1 MANPLSY
8 TWEALS
14 ALLFPWRFMLISLTF
29 LPPTLLSLLRAGDA
43 RAIFSWPLLQAAWFG
58 RFWSWAGP
66 QVRLGAEELVVPL
79 LEGRVVVGRV
89 LPASDRSAARVAG
102 VGGTVLEIGPGSGN
116 WVSIFSDRYLPS
128 SSTSATTTAESATP
142 GTRARVTRVYGVE
155 PNPAQHPQLRAKIAE
170 AGLGDVYEIVPVGIE
185 DLASSGRVAPESVDC
200 IVSVLCL
207 CSIPEPRKNIAELY
221 GYLKPGGRWFVYEHV
236 KRPLSEGWAVSL
248 YQGFVNLL
256 WPHLIGGCDL
266 RRDTAKWLNEAG
278 PWSDVDLVHPE
289 NTPWYHTVPHTI
301 GILTK

>member
-66 QVRLGAEELVVPL
+66 QVRLGAEELVVQL
-79 LEGRVVVGRV
+79 LEGRVVVGG
-89 LPASDRSAARVAG
+89 ARGG

-116 WVSIFSDRYLPS
+116 WVSIFSD
-128 SSTSATTTAESATP
+128 
-142 GTRARVTRVYGVE
+142 RVTRVYGVE

-248 YQGFVNLL
+248 YQ
-256 WPHLIGGCDL
+256 
-266 RRDTAKWLNEAG
+266 DTAKWLNEAG

>member
-1 MANPLSY
+1 MATPLSR
-8 TWEALS
+8 TKEALAS
-14 ALLFPWRFMLISLTF
+14 LLFPWRFMLISLTF
-29 LPPTLLSLLRAGDA
+29 LPSTLLTLLRTRDFHSL
-43 RAIFSWPLLQAAWFG
+43 FSWPLLQAAWFG

-66 QVRLGAEELVVPL
+66 QVRLSAEELVVPL
-79 LEGRVVVGRV
+79 LEGRVVAGKV
-89 LPASDRSAARVAG
+89 LPSTNLSSARVPG

-116 WVSIFSDRYLPS
+116 WVSIFSDRYLSP
-128 SSTSATTTAESATP
+128 SSTSTESGTTP
-142 GTRARVTRVYGVE
+142 GTRAKVTRVYGVE

-236 KRPLSEGWAVSL
+236 KRPLDEGWVMSL

-266 RRDTAKWLNEAG
+266 RRDTAQWLKKAG
-278 PWSDVDLVHPE
+278 PWSEVDLVHPE